1 MYRPAERDEVAVSV
15 IVGTLM
21 LILVTVTAAAG
32 LAVMVSQMQKEEM
45 NRQAHQAAVKN
56 EILKINGIRPVY
68 NETTGILEEMNVSI
82 LNLNTADSRVILI
95 GLNERL
101 FPRNFSSG
109 ETSFP
114 NKNAM
119 LVVPATKEVEI
130 TLNFTTDFE
139 KNPNLTRADTLRVFL
154 FSSYY
159 NIFERTFKPP
169 IADFTMEIQ
178 TENLGVA
185 ERDVVLLDGSP
196 STDDGTIM
204 DWEWR
209 VTENETPVSI
219 LKGQKTRFIPPS
231 RGPFEIRLVV
241 TDADGMQGVSPA
253 KILPASSRF
262 LPASYMT
269 ARVAGNEIEVE
280 VLDLNARPVANAT
293 VTFIRFYDVHG
304 NLTLSS
310 YAGMTNESGRMNVTV
325 LSGEGTVR
333 VESGKMVP
341 VFVPVKYT
349 TP

>member
-1 MYRPAERDEVAVSV
+1 MYRPAERDERAVSV

-56 EILKINGIRPVY
+56 ELLKINGIRPVY
-68 NETTGILEEMNVSI
+68 NETTGFLEELNVSI
-82 LNLNTADSRVILI
+82 LNLNTADSRVILL

-101 FPRNFSSG
+101 FPKNFTSG
-109 ETSFP
+109 GISYG
-114 NKNAM
+114 NRNAM
-119 LVVPATKEVEI
+119 LLVPATKQVDI
-130 TLNFTTDFE
+130 AVNCTTDFE
-139 KNPNLTRADTLRVFL
+139 RNPNLTRADTLRVFV

-159 NIFERTFKPP
+159 NLFERMFKPP
-169 IADFTMEIQ
+169 VADFTVDIQ

-196 STDDGTIM
+196 STDDGTIV

-209 VTENETPVSI
+209 VTENGTPVSV
-219 LKGQKTRFIPPS
+219 LKGQKTRFVPPS

-241 TDADGMQGVSPA
+241 TDADGMQGISPA
-253 KILPASSRF
+253 KALPASSRF
-262 LPASYMT
+262 LPASYLR
-269 ARVAGNEIEVE
+269 AWPAGNEIEVE
-280 VLDLNARPVANAT
+280 VLDLNARPVPNAT

-310 YAGMTNESGRMNVTV
+310 YAGTTDESGRLNVTV

-341 VFVPVKYT
+341 VFVPVRF